1 MPTPPTYTGTIE
13 KLVSDPR
20 TLTLRLIPASDPPTV
35 SFNPLTADQWTLLC
49 GTADGKQVTV
59 TAPGP
64 GTTPTSV
71 SRP

>member
-1 MPTPPTYTGTIE
+1 MATYSGTIY
-13 KLVSDPR
+13 KLSTDPR
-20 TLTLRLIPASDPPTV
+20 AVSIQVSPPPADPVPF
-35 SFNPLTADQWTLLC
+35 SPLTADQWALLC
-49 GTADGKQVTV
+49 GTADGKTVTV